1 MGEFEYECAVSGL
14 TAESASLDPNSPK
27 DELND
32 LPVGWTRIRVSR
44 RQINPKWVMIQHTK
58 ERMLQTL
65 IQQTG
70 AKTQIDQISLSLQVE
85 AQMAPLEKSTPMYME
100 DVDDVVY
107 LSDHSGVLG
116 VLNELRDS
124 VGLPAMPVM
133 LTEPEEGVDAEET
146 PRIEAEASA

>member
-1 MGEFEYECAVSGL
+1 MDEFEYECAVSGL

-27 DELND
+27 DELSD

-58 ERMLQTL
+58 EKMLQTL

-70 AKTQIDQISLSLQVE
+70 AKTQIDQITLSLQVE
-85 AQMAPLEKSTPMYME
+85 AQMAPLEKSTPMYVE

-116 VLNELRDS
+116 VLNEFRDS
-124 VGLPAMPVM
+124 VGLPPMP
-133 LTEPEEGVDAEET
+133 LTAAEPEE
-146 PRIEAEASA
+146 AEAPEEAPQIEDQASA